1 MKQRESARP
10 KASSTQERLIERET
24 FQYVTTNPR
33 KYGVASTRN
42 ERQLAKAMDSL
53 HMQQN
58 KRLAELSS
66 QIYEVKVHQWKL
78 KEVDE
83 TSWDQDEKLLGSTIE
98 EVSDEKEPK
107 NNAAPLTRAR
117 NGKQSTTQGTRNEGG
132 LQRVGIRQNRPMT
145 SGNITEKMT
154 ASRSKNTC
162 KIIKYDNGHDSQ
174 STKVAEL
181 HRITNGSNRQSSTH
195 GVTVDYALRDVPVW
209 GDLQGLKHHKYK
221 SYNLMNAQKSTG
233 KRVSPPRDSTK
244 HTNGLKNDIHGV
256 NDMREKIA
264 ANRIH
269 HGKINM
275 KPDAQLH
282 SGHVAKLSETTSMN
296 HGYRTTVIPHYLT
309 HLHFH
314 EDSFVHHEGETMV
327 SDQETEDH
335 ERRRGAVEENW
346 AETLKTCRYLRKPR
360 GYETPDITIESIFQ
374 ND

>member
-1 MKQRESARP
+1 MKQRERTRP

-83 TSWDQDEKLLGSTIE
+83 TSWGQDEKLLGSAIE
-98 EVSDEKEPK
+98 EVSDETEPK
-107 NNAAPLTRAR
+107 NRGVPMTRAK
-117 NGKQSTTQGTRNEGG
+117 NGKQSTTQGTRPEAV
-132 LQRVGIRQNRPMT
+132 LPRVGVRQNRPMT

-154 ASRSKNTC
+154 ASRSKNTS
-162 KIIKYDNGHDSQ
+162 KIIKYDNGHNSQ
-174 STKVAEL
+174 SSKVADL

-209 GDLQGLKHHKYK
+209 GDPKGLKHHKYK

-233 KRVSPPRDSTK
+233 KQVSPPRDSTK
-244 HTNGLKNDIHGV
+244 QTNGPNNDLHGV
-256 NDMREKIA
+256 IDMREKIA
-264 ANRIH
+264 GNRMH
-269 HGKINM
+269 HGKINV
-275 KPDAQLH
+275 KSDAQLH
-282 SGHVAKLSETTSMN
+282 SGHFAKPSETNSMN
-296 HGYRTTVIPHYLT
+296 HGHRTTVIPHYLT
-309 HLHFH
+309 HLHYY
-314 EDSFVHHEGETMV
+314 EDSFVHHEGGATV
-327 SDQETEDH
+327 SDQETEDN
-335 ERRRGAVEENW
+335 EQRRGAVDENW

-374 ND
+374 NE